1 VAETDVAAF
10 ARQLKEDG
18 IEAARAEAANIL
30 NEARAQAA
38 EILQHAQAAA
48 VKTRA
53 DALAAIE
60 RERQRFAAEIRL
72 TARDTMLS
80 VRQDIERVAA
90 HLLRIKIG
98 EALATDEVVRTAI
111 VELIKDP
118 PPGKEWEISF
128 GPRVGKTLVE
138 MVVNDLFK
146 GREAA
151 ITLREELHRTGLEFR
166 ASGEG
171 EVLELSEESV
181 AAAFRQI
188 MSPELNRL
196 IDSLQG

>member
-1 VAETDVAAF
+1 MAETDAAAF

-30 NEARAQAA
+30 SEARAQAA
-38 EILQHAQAAA
+38 EILQQAQAAA
-48 VKTRA
+48 GKTRA
-53 DALAAIE
+53 EALAAIE
-60 RERQRFAAEIRL
+60 RERQRFFTEIRL

-90 HLLRIKIG
+90 HLLRMKIS

-128 GPRVGKTLVE
+128 GPRVGKALVE
-138 MVVNDLFK
+138 TVVNDLFK
-146 GREAA
+146 GREASIA
-151 ITLREELHRTGLEFR
+151 LREELHRTGLEFR
-166 ASGEG
+166 AGGGG

-181 AAAFRQI
+181 AEAFRQI